1 MNSLGN
7 SSTSTTMSAK
17 QKRRPLHL
25 ISEIET
31 MMNQKSQQDSNSGNR
46 ISLGGGV
53 DDEASYSSR
62 TAAAVLSPNASSG
75 SGGDVRRPRQRRFN
89 KRGGNDSS
97 VGDCS
102 ATSASSLS
110 FLHSHGGV
118 SSASV
123 PLVRFG
129 GDRAASGL
137 KKNSVV
143 YGGLFVLC
151 GIMSYAVV
159 WMEGLTYHH
168 HYSYD
173 YLAAATSD
181 HQQQQQHSNRQL
193 SFLDS
198 IWSDYGKD
206 SFHFEY
212 LLPPSELDLTVS
224 RRLPV
229 HLHVAPDDTV
239 TPDDGLCDDILLF
252 LPDSFARNGH
262 GSQLNSYILAAE
274 VATFLNKSL
283 VVYDSPQG
291 VQGVQKFKGGSQ
303 FGCPTDSL
311 VGGEN
316 HVLMREQKEGE
327 QLKGGT
333 RGWVENFPRGLER
346 LIQHPD
352 WLSRKCA
359 IPCQD
364 DFKYS
369 DWENVRT
376 KQQAPFTDPETGRKD
391 WNFDIQ
397 EVKCKS
403 SHGRDTNVLVVG
415 GYELRKYFDQ
425 EIKDR
430 MIHRVPSS
438 PIDSAINSANG
449 DGNQND
455 KNNNKDAYDWAIR
468 LGASEAEANAFSDLD
483 QEEDIWDFVS
493 ALMARSGV
501 IRFQPWI
508 ARDVENFIK
517 NAGLPL
523 NIDYDSI
530 HVRRGDKLIQESK
543 REVHNFWRSR
553 GYGEGT
559 GRKIPRDFIP
569 FSHYVGQ
576 GYHKKPCNADGEAHL
591 IYVATDD
598 PKMVKQE
605 LSFMKKDDQGH
616 IMMNDCHKFNFLFG
630 PMPKDD
636 ILSSHLNAEGGNKNC
651 VDRYKR
657 NIAGIADLL
666 ILAKSNLFIGEFN
679 SNWGRLVRVF
689 RMRLN
694 DELFMSNGEVEGE
707 DEQLLGGKRRRTAKT
722 VAHPVLT
729 KGLKVAWG
737 KPHPGPL
744 GL

>member
-1 MNSLGN
+1 ML
-7 SSTSTTMSAK
+7 AK

-25 ISEIET
+25 MSEIET
-31 MMNQKSQQDSNSGNR
+31 MMNQKSQQGSNSGNR
-46 ISLGGGV
+46 TTLGGGV
-53 DDEASYSSR
+53 DDEATYSSR
-62 TAAAVLSPNASSG
+62 TAAAVLSPNDSRGA
-75 SGGDVRRPRQRRFN
+75 GGDIRRPRQRRN
-89 KRGGNDSS
+89 YKRGDNDSS

-102 ATSASSLS
+102 AITSSSLS
-110 FLHSHGGV
+110 FLHSHHGGA
-118 SSASV
+118 SASV
-123 PLVRFG
+123 PLSRFG
-129 GDRAASGL
+129 GDRLASGQ
-137 KKNSVV
+137 KKNSFI

-151 GIMSYAVV
+151 GIMSYTVF
-159 WMEGLTYHH
+159 WMEGLNYHH

-173 YLAAATSD
+173 LAAATSSD
-181 HQQQQQHSNRQL
+181 QHEQQQHSNRQL

-198 IWSDYGKD
+198 IWADYGKD

-239 TPDDGLCDDILLF
+239 THDDGLCDDILLF

-274 VATFLNKSL
+274 VATYLNKSL
-283 VVYDSPQG
+283 VIYDAPPG
-291 VQGVQKFKGGSQ
+291 VHKFKGGSQ

-311 VGGEN
+311 LGGEN
-316 HVLMREQKEGE
+316 HVLMHEQKEGE
-327 QLKGGT
+327 KPKGT

-352 WLSRKCA
+352 WLSRKCT

-376 KQQAPFTDPETGRKD
+376 KQQAQFTDPETGKKD
-391 WNFDIQ
+391 WAFDLQ

-403 SHGRDTNVLVVG
+403 SNGRDTNVVVVG
-415 GYELRKYFDQ
+415 GYELREYFDQ

-438 PIDSAINSANG
+438 PIDSAIDSANG
-449 DGNQND
+449 DGNQDD
-455 KNNNKDAYDWAIR
+455 KNNNQDAYDWAIR
-468 LGASEAEANAFSDLD
+468 LGASEAEAKAFSDLD

-508 ARDVENFIK
+508 ARDVEAFIK

-523 NIDYDSI
+523 NVDYDSI
-530 HVRRGDKLIQESK
+530 HVRRGDKLIQESR
-543 REVHNFWRSR
+543 REVNNFWRSR
-553 GYGEGT
+553 GYGQGT
-559 GRKIPRDFIP
+559 GRKIPRNFIP
-569 FSHYVGQ
+569 FSHYIGQ
-576 GYHKKPCNADGEAHL
+576 GYQKTPCNADGEAHL
-591 IYVATDD
+591 VYVATDD
-598 PKMVKQE
+598 PKMIQQE

-616 IMMNDCHKFNFLFG
+616 TMMNECYKFNFIFG

-636 ILSSHLNAEGGNKNC
+636 IPSHLNSEGAHKNC

-666 ILAKSNLFIGEFN
+666 ILAKSNLFVGEFN

-694 DELFMSNGEVEGE
+694 DELFMANGD
-707 DEQLLGGKRRRTAKT
+707 DEEQPDGKRRRTAKT

>member
-1 MNSLGN
+1 MRNTTGN
-7 SSTSTTMSAK
+7 SSTSTMSSH

-25 ISEIET
+25 MGEIET
-31 MMNQKSQQDSNSGNR
+31 MMNQMSQHGSDKNGNR
-46 ISLGGGV
+46 TISTAAGV
-53 DDEASYSSR
+53 DDSATYSSR
-62 TAAAVLSPNASSG
+62 TAAAVLSSNASG
-75 SGGDVRRPRQRRFN
+75 SDGRKPRQRRHY
-89 KRGGNDSS
+89 KRGDNDSNIT
-97 VGDCS
+97 GDCS
-102 ATSASSLS
+102 TSASSLS
-110 FLHSHGGV
+110 FLHSHRGRASSRAGGNR
-118 SSASV
+118 SSV
-123 PLVRFG
+123 
-129 GDRAASGL
+129 L
-137 KKNSVV
+137 KKDSLV

-151 GIMSYAVV
+151 GIMSYTIF
-159 WMEGLTYHH
+159 MMDGLSYHH

-173 YLAAATSD
+173 LAAAATASSD
-181 HQQQQQHSNRQL
+181 PLQEEQEPNANRQL

-198 IWSDYGKD
+198 VWSDYGKD

-224 RRLPV
+224 RRLPMHTPV
-229 HLHVAPDDTV
+229 PPDDTV

-252 LPDSFARNGH
+252 MPDSFSRNGH

-274 VATFLNKSL
+274 VATYLNKAM
-283 VVYDSPQG
+283 VVQDAPQW
-291 VQGVQKFKGGSQ
+291 VQKFKGGSQ
-303 FGCPTDSL
+303 FGCPKDGL

-327 QLKGGT
+327 KPKGS
-333 RGWVENFPRGLER
+333 RGWVENFPKGLER

-352 WLSRKCA
+352 WLSRKCP

-364 DFKYS
+364 DFKYW

-376 KQQAPFTDPETGRKD
+376 KQQIPFSDPETGKKD
-391 WNFDIQ
+391 WNFDLQ

-415 GYELRKYFDQ
+415 GYELRKYFEQ
-425 EIKDR
+425 EIKEK

-438 PIDSAINSANG
+438 PIDSAIDSANG
-449 DGNQND
+449 QDDEDETNDNQ
-455 KNNNKDAYDWAIR
+455 DAYDWSIR
-468 LGASEAEANAFSDLD
+468 LGASSAEATAFTDLD

-508 ARDVENFIK
+508 ARDVESFIK
-517 NAGLPL
+517 KASLPL
-523 NIDYDSI
+523 NVDYDSI
-530 HVRRGDKLIQESK
+530 HVRRGDKLEQESK
-543 REVHNFWRSR
+543 REVNSFWRAR
-553 GYGEGT
+553 GYGKGT
-559 GRKIPRDFIP
+559 GRKIPRNYIP

-576 GYHKKPCNADGEAHL
+576 GYHKRPCNADGEAHL
-591 IYVATDD
+591 VYVATDD
-598 PKMVKQE
+598 PKVIKQE
-605 LSFMKKDDQGH
+605 LTGMKKDDLGFTV
-616 IMMNDCHKFNFLFG
+616 MNKCHKFNFIFG
-630 PMPKDD
+630 PTPKDD
-636 ILSSHLNAEGGNKNC
+636 TPSHLNSEGGHRNC
-651 VDRYKR
+651 VDRYNR

-666 ILAKSNLFIGEFN
+666 ILAKSNLFVGEFN

-694 DELFMSNGEVEGE
+694 DELLMATEEVEEGDLDDGE
-707 DEQLLGGKRRRTAKT
+707 QPEGEKRRRAAKT

-737 KPHPGPL
+737 NRHPGPL

>member
-1 MNSLGN
+1 MRNTTKGN
-7 SSTSTTMSAK
+7 ISTSSTMST
-17 QKRRPLHL
+17 QRKRRPLHL
-25 ISEIET
+25 MSEIET
-31 MMNQKSQQDSNSGNR
+31 MMTQKLKSNSNHETG
-46 ISLGGGV
+46 SGGGGF
-53 DDEASYSSR
+53 DDEATYSSR
-62 TAAAVLSPNASSG
+62 TAAAILASNV
-75 SGGDVRRPRQRRFN
+75 SGGDVRRPRQRRYY
-89 KRGGNDSS
+89 KRGDNDSS
-97 VGDCS
+97 SYGDS
-102 ATSASSLS
+102 TSASSLS
-110 FLHSHGGV
+110 FLRGHSGA
-118 SSASV
+118 SSVAPS
-123 PLVRFG
+123 RFG
-129 GDRAASGL
+129 GVRSASSVV
-137 KKNSVV
+137 KKNSYL

-151 GIMSYAVV
+151 GIMSYTVFCQ
-159 WMEGLTYHH
+159 MEGLNYHH

-173 YLAAATSD
+173 LAAATSD
-181 HQQQQQHSNRQL
+181 QYEQQHNGNRQL

-224 RRLPV
+224 RRLP
-229 HLHVAPDDTV
+229 LHTDVPPDDTI

-252 LPDSFARNGH
+252 MPDSFARNGH
-262 GSQLNSYILAAE
+262 GSQLNSYLLASE
-274 VATFLNKSL
+274 VATYLNKSMVL
-283 VVYDSPQG
+283 LDAPQW
-291 VQGVQKFKGGSQ
+291 VQKFKGGSQ
-303 FGCPTDSL
+303 FGCPKDSL

-316 HVLMREQKEGE
+316 HALMREQEEGE
-327 QLKGGT
+327 KLKGT
-333 RGWVENFPRGLER
+333 KGWVENFPTGLER
-346 LIQHPD
+346 LIQHPE
-352 WLSRKCA
+352 WLSRKCP

-364 DFKYS
+364 DFKYW

-376 KQQAPFTDPETGRKD
+376 KQQTNTVDPETGKKD
-391 WNFDIQ
+391 WTFDVS

-403 SHGRDTNVLVVG
+403 SHGRDTSVLVVG

-425 EIKDR
+425 EIKDK

-438 PIDSAINSANG
+438 PIDSSPIDNV
-449 DGNQND
+449 
-455 KNNNKDAYDWAIR
+455 DWAIR
-468 LGASEAEANAFSDLD
+468 LGASAAEAKAFADLD

-508 ARDVENFIK
+508 ARDAEAFIK

-523 NIDYDSI
+523 NVDYDSI
-530 HVRRGDKLIQESK
+530 HVRRGDKLLQESK
-543 REVHNFWRSR
+543 REVNSFWRSR
-553 GYGEGT
+553 GYGKGT
-559 GRKIPRDFIP
+559 GRKIPRNFIP

-576 GYHKKPCNADGEAHL
+576 GYHKQPCNTDGEALL

-598 PKMVKQE
+598 PKIIKQE

-616 IMMNDCHKFNFLFG
+616 TVMNECHKFRFVFG

-636 ILSSHLNAEGGNKNC
+636 IPSHLNSEGGHRNC

-666 ILAKSNLFIGEFN
+666 ILAKSNLFVGEFN

-694 DELFMSNGEVEGE
+694 DELMTANGEVDSGDL
-707 DEQLLGGKRRRTAKT
+707 DEKEQPADGKRRRTAKT
-722 VAHPVLT
+722 VARPVLA

-737 KPHPGPL
+737 KHHPGPL